1 MRIMTNNKKRM
12 MMVQQQQMMPTN
24 NQTSIKNTWQNNLCT
39 AHSMLS
45 GVKEMASAGS
55 STTAAMIQTVTT
67 NQQMIW
73 VKERPSNM
81 GLKLNNPC
89 TSRGINP
96 RIN

>member
-1 MRIMTNNKKRM
+1 MTNNKKRM

-24 NQTSIKNTWQNNLCT
+24 NQTSIKNTWRNNPCT
-39 AHSMLS
+39 PHSMLS

-89 TSRGINP
+89 MSRGIIP